1 MKNSRLLGGSLLLL
15 ALASTSATAHD
26 WDLAVPDSHAPIGV
40 MGDHT
45 HNVGELMFSY
55 RYMNM
60 DMDGNRDGSDR
71 LSAQAVLNGPD
82 GVRAGTDGFIV
93 TPLRMTMEMHMFG
106 AMYAV
111 NDNLTL
117 MGMLPYIK
125 LSMDHVT
132 RTGANFTTEAE
143 GIGDVRVGGLY
154 KFYDKEG
161 QRIHANFGLSI
172 PTGDIDTR
180 DATPMGPNSLLPY
193 PMRLGSGT
201 YDIMP
206 GITYLGQSTGTWS
219 WGTQA
224 TATFRIGE
232 NDRDYTLGDKYMLTG
247 WASKRIN
254 PSWSASA
261 RLSWG
266 KIENIDGADP
276 DLLVTNPMNGI
287 DIVPTARTDLRGG
300 SRTDLGIGINYLVR
314 SGYFK
319 GHRLAVEYSEPVQQD
334 LDGPQLETDRIL
346 HIGWQKTI

>member
-1 MKNSRLLGGSLLLL
+1 MRKLAIFSSLGIYLC
-15 ALASTSATAHD
+15 SAVSNVLAHD

-45 HNVGELMFSY
+45 HNVGEVMLSY

-60 DMDGNRDGSDR
+60 DMDGNRDGSNR
-71 LSAQAVLNGPD
+71 LSAQEVLNGPD
-82 GVRAGTDGFIV
+82 GSRMGTDGFIV

-125 LSMDHVT
+125 LSMDHIT
-132 RTGANFTTEAE
+132 RTGATFTTEAE
-143 GIGDVRVGGLY
+143 GLGDIRVGGLY
-154 KFYDKEG
+154 KFFDQGG
-161 QRIHANFGLSI
+161 QRWHANFGLSI

-180 DATPMGPNSLLPY
+180 DTTPMGPNSLLPY

-201 YDIMP
+201 YDVMP
-206 GITYLGQSTGTWS
+206 GITYLGQSEGAWS
-219 WGTQA
+219 WGSQA
-224 TATFRIGE
+224 MATFRIGE
-232 NDRDYTLGDKYMLTG
+232 NDRDYTLGDKFMATG
-247 WASKRIN
+247 WVSKRLSS
-254 PSWSASA
+254 SWSAGA
-261 RLSWG
+261 RLSWS
-266 KIENIDGADP
+266 KWENIDGADP

-300 SRTDLGIGINYLVR
+300 RRSDLGVSVNYLVR

-319 GHRLAVEYSEPVQQD
+319 GHRLAIEYSRPIQQN
-334 LDGPQLETDRIL
+334 LDGPQLEVDSIF